1 MQSVSSSAV
10 YQTLGKYF
18 NRQEQAWNTTH
29 SYTLDVNG
37 SYVVF
42 LLSPFM
48 LATDIW
54 FVKARHSSG
63 ISGYWQSI
71 MKSAYNAN
79 YNLSITGDTLTIT
92 GDSCQTCL
100 VQINHDY
107 A

>member
-1 MQSVSSSAV
+1 MQSVSSGAV
-10 YQTLGKYF
+10 YEKLGKYF
-18 NRQEQAWNTTH
+18 NRKEQPWDTTH

-37 SYVVF
+37 SYVLF
-42 LLSPFM
+42 LLSPFTLM
-48 LATDIW
+48 TDIW

-63 ISGYWQSI
+63 ISGYWQAI
-71 MKSAYNAN
+71 MKSYNNAN
-79 YNLSITGDTLTIT
+79 YNISITNDTLTIT